1 MEIIDKRIDGG
12 KAFDWGRTSADYAK
26 YRDIYPEEF
35 YQKIVSR
42 GLCTEGQNVLDLGTG
57 TGVLPRNMFRF
68 GAKWTGIDVSEE
80 QIEQAEQMA
89 RAENMQIDFQT
100 AAAEEIRFADESFD
114 IVTACQ
120 CFWYFDH
127 AKLSPILARILKPE
141 GKLVVLFMAWLPYE
155 DTIAK
160 ASEDLVL
167 KYNPEWTGYGETK
180 HPIHIRQA
188 VLDYFEPVEHEEYD
202 LSVPFT
208 RESWHGRMR
217 ACRGVGASL
226 NAEELAGWETEHREL
241 LETIAP
247 EKFSIHHYA
256 AIAVLKKRVL

>member
-35 YQKIVSR
+35 YQRILNR

-68 GAKWTGIDVSEE
+68 GAKWTGIDSSEE
-80 QIEQAEQMA
+80 QIEQAKQMA
-89 RAENMQIDFQT
+89 LAENMQIDFQA

-167 KYNPEWTGYGETK
+167 KYNPKWTGYGETK

-247 EKFSIHHYA
+247 EEFSIHHYA
-256 AIAVLKKRVL
+256 AIAVLKKRAL